1 MNVHHLELFYYVAT
15 HGGISAAVRAIP
27 YGIQQPAV
35 SGQIGKL
42 EQELGVKL
50 FDRTPFRLTPA
61 GEKLYAHVHPF
72 FNALPGL
79 RAQLSG
85 GDVPEL
91 RIGGAEL
98 VLRDHLPEVMKRVR
112 EEFPKLK
119 FSLRSTG
126 FQSQVEEWLHG
137 GQVDVAFAPVYAKA
151 PAGLRTAKLAKLP
164 LVLEVPTKSPIKS
177 AEELWRQKIISEPLI
192 CLPHD
197 TGIVRGFFRELKKR
211 GVSWPA
217 LIEVTSIDLVARYAA
232 AGNGIGLNVLVNP
245 KARPRGVRILP
256 LDGFAP
262 VVMGA
267 IWRGELSE
275 HATAAVAGV
284 RAYARTRW
292 PDWVCDS

>member
-1 MNVHHLELFYYVAT
+1 MNVHHLELFYYVAK

-50 FDRTPFRLTPA
+50 FERQPFRLTPA
-61 GEKLYAHVHPF
+61 GEKLYAHVQPF
-72 FNALPGL
+72 FEALPGL
-79 RAQLSG
+79 PEQLRDT
-85 GDVPEL
+85 DVPEL

-112 EEFPKLK
+112 AQFPKLK

-151 PAGLRTAKLAKLP
+151 PAGLRTTRLAKLP
-164 LVLEVPTKSPIKS
+164 LVLEVPAKSPIKS
-177 AEELWRQKIISEPLI
+177 ADELWRLKTIDEPLI

-197 TGIVRGFFRELKKR
+197 TGIVRGFFSGLKKR
-211 GVSWPA
+211 GVSWPTI
-217 LIEVTSIDLVARYAA
+217 IEVTTIDLVARYVA

-245 KARPRGVRILP
+245 KARPRGVRILE
-256 LDGFAP
+256 LDGFSP

-267 IWRGELSE
+267 IWRGELTA
-275 HATAAVAGV
+275 HAKAAVDGV
-284 RAYARTRW
+284 RAYAKTRW
-292 PDWVCDS
+292 PDWVCES